1 MGSAGPGVGR
11 AAGRGVGGPSSTQP
25 GLSGPARGVGAPGV
39 ATEPGKGLL
48 QYFFITLQ
56 TPVLVMNPAR
66 LLGGKEERQ
75 GVGGPGTWSRGW
87 SIWFIQ
93 CSKPQILIFRI
104 FTWGVGAPPGAGGF
118 GRGY

>member
-56 TPVLVMNPAR
+56 TPVLVMNPAW
-66 LLGGKEERQ
+66 LLGGKEET
-75 GVGGPGTWSRGW
+75 GEEEGGEAGSGGTWHLVQRLVHLVHPVFKTSNPD
-87 SIWFIQ
+87 F
-93 CSKPQILIFRI
+93 
-104 FTWGVGAPPGAGGF
+104 
-118 GRGY
+118 